1 MSNLT
6 SRAFVSASRVAWMD
20 EDKDR
25 TATFPT
31 KVCKAEEHTAS
42 TPKNTAAAQ
51 KAGFP
56 RSPSAA
62 RDNKAPNTTPK
73 FSQISSRLSTFECP

>member
-1 MSNLT
+1 ME
-6 SRAFVSASRVAWMD
+6 D
-20 EDKDR
+20 DKDR

-31 KVCKAEEHTAS
+31 SVCKAEEHTAS
-42 TPKNTAAAQ
+42 TPKKTAAAQ

-62 RDNKAPNTTPK
+62 RDNKAPSTTPK
-73 FSQISSRLSTFECP
+73 FSQISSRRSTFECPCVSHHSATFVAKSMPKP